1 MDNGPLLCEPWRIY
15 KKLTIECISQQEKS
29 NTTRTIIIYKEKKNA
44 CNEKLSTINII
55 HNCLE

>member
-1 MDNGPLLCEPWRIY
+1 MTMNLLLCEPRRIY

-29 NTTRTIIIYKEKKNA
+29 NTTWTIIIYKEKNA
-44 CNEKLSTINII
+44 GIEKLSTTNII

>member
-1 MDNGPLLCEPWRIY
+1 MDNEPLLCEPQRIY

-29 NTTRTIIIYKEKKNA
+29 NTTWTIIIYKEKKRV
-44 CNEKLSTINII
+44 NEQLSTINII